1 MAIIVYNR
9 TREDHSNNP
18 NNFPIFRPSILGNPY
33 TEIKDRNTKAMYVVK
48 DREEAIRRY
57 SDYFDIM
64 YGSNEAFTKAVD
76 KIYEKYKKGEDVY
89 LECYCAPKPCHG
101 DIIVEKL
108 RKRLIKEKFAQLK
121 NE

>member
-101 DIIVEKL
+101 DVIAEKL

>member
-9 TREDHSNNP
+9 NREDHSNNP

-101 DIIVEKL
+101 DVIAEKL